1 MTLKKKVFIFSACLK
16 NFNKTFRKDVT
27 FDNIKVKKEQGF
39 TLTLKN
45 VLLKKTTKG
54 VKMLPPDFLGLAKKL
69 WSIGE
74 NEFDA

>member
-1 MTLKKKVFIFSACLK
+1 M
-16 NFNKTFRKDVT
+16 T